1 MHVFGDLA
9 PGAGLLPGLA
19 VVARAVGILE
29 LDHVAV
35 KDVARARADADLPRP
50 HAVGADGM
58 GVHDPI
64 GHVDQVAGLFDEMI
78 AAQPAEQVPV
88 ADLVLH
94 LAHLRRLGPALAACR
109 STLK

>member
-1 MHVFGDLA
+1 MHVLGDVA
-9 PGAGLLPGLA
+9 PGARLLPGLA

-35 KDVARARADADLPRP
+35 IDVARARADADLPRS

-64 GHVDQVAGLFDEMI
+64 GHVDLVAGLFDEVV
-78 AAQPAEQVPV
+78 AAEPAEQVP
-88 ADLVLH
+88 DSGSGTPS
-94 LAHLRRLGPALAACR
+94 RPSPAAWARPPACR